1 MSTFNPQNK
10 QASGPRIPNPAIGVV
25 PARLARVVEIGVH
38 DTFYGEKDQ
47 VILWYSLPTR
57 IIDMEES
64 DYNGKQHMIRTAPL
78 RKSSS
83 DKATL
88 MEHVRVLNPT
98 ATSLDQL
105 LDCSCFITIVH
116 NEVESGGDKRTFA
129 NISQVSGV
137 PEGID
142 VGELDTKKYYFSFDD
157 PSEDVWNEDIHDYL
171 KEQIKSAKNYPGS
184 AVEEMVLRLAAM
196 TAE

>member
-1 MSTFNPQNK
+1 MSEFNPQVK
-10 QASGPRIPNPAIGVV
+10 QPSGPRIPNPTVGVV
-25 PARLARVVEIGVH
+25 PARCARVVEIGKH
-38 DTFYGEKDQ
+38 DTYYGEKDQ

-88 MEHVRVLNPT
+88 MEHVNVLFPQ
-98 ATSLDQL
+98 ATSLRQL
-105 LDCSCFITIVH
+105 LDMPSFITIVH
-116 NEVESGGDKRTFA
+116 NEVESGGEKRTFA

-137 PEGID
+137 PEGIP
-142 VGELDTKKYYFSFDD
+142 VGELDTTPFYLSFDD
-157 PSEDVWNEDIHDYL
+157 PNEDVWTDCLWDSMR
-171 KEQIKSAKNYPGS
+171 EQIMSANNYAGS
-184 AVEEMVLRLAAM
+184 AVEDRGRNA
-196 TAE
+196 

>member
-1 MSTFNPQNK
+1 MSFNPQIK
-10 QASGPRIPNPAIGVV
+10 QSSGPRIPNPAVGVV

-64 DYNGKQHMIRTAPL
+64 DYHGKQHMIRTAPL

-83 DKATL
+83 EKATL
-88 MEHVRVLNPT
+88 MEHVNVLNP
-98 ATSLDQL
+98 AAQNLGNDL
-105 LDCSCFITIVH
+105 LDRACFVTIVH
-116 NEVESGGDKRTFA
+116 NEVESGGESRTFA

-142 VGELDTKKYYFSFDD
+142 VGALDTTPFYFSFDD
-157 PSEDVWNEDIHDYL
+157 PSEDVWSEYL
-171 KEQIKSAKNYPGS
+171 WDAIREQIMSAKNYPGS
-184 AVEEMVLRLAAM
+184 KVEELVLKLKALEA
-196 TAE
+196 